1 MSDTDEGAAAP
12 PLQLGNPP
20 QQSAVTL
27 KLPPFWP
34 ADPELWIAQVEA
46 QFRTRNILNDA
57 TKYDYI
63 VASLS
68 PDTAGEIRELLIQPP
83 ETEKYKAIK
92 QALLKQN
99 EMSDQKRLQELLSKE
114 DLGDRK
120 PTQILRR
127 MKQLVGDTIFDPKML
142 RALFVQKLPPTVQ
155 GIMMTAGE
163 DAELSMMAEM
173 ADKIMDVTSPQVNK
187 VMFAERPPESPSEIA
202 QLREEVHKL
211 TQMMSSMVMNQQS
224 QGSYHKQR
232 SNSRGRSPYRRQRD
246 PKKHPLCWYHHK
258 FGENSTK
265 CESPCAWPTSSKNG
279 GRSPSK

>member
-1 MSDTDEGAAAP
+1 MAGDDDEKEATP
-12 PLQLGNPP
+12 QPHPP
-20 QQSAVTL
+20 QAAAVTL

-46 QFRTRNILNDA
+46 QFRTRNIVQDS

-68 PDTAGEIRELLIQPP
+68 PDTAGEIRELLLRPP
-83 ETEKYKAIK
+83 ENNKYDSIK

-127 MKQLVGDTIFDPKML
+127 MRQLVGDTIFDPKML
-142 RALFVQKLPPTVQ
+142 RALFIQKLPPAVQ
-155 GIMMTAGE
+155 GIMMTA
-163 DAELSMMAEM
+163 DDNTELGGMAEM
-173 ADKIMDVTSPQVNK
+173 ADKIIEVTSPQVNK
-187 VMFAERPPESPSEIA
+187 VSFSERSPEPASEIS
-202 QLREEVHKL
+202 QLREEVSEL
-211 TQMMSSMVMNQQS
+211 RQMMSTMMQDSRSHGSQQR
-224 QGSYHKQR
+224 QR
-232 SNSRGRSPYRRQRD
+232 SNSRGRSPYPRRRD
-246 PKKHPLCWYHHK
+246 PSKHPLCWYHHK
-258 FGENSTK
+258 FGDKSTK
-265 CESPCAWPTSSKNG
+265 CESPCSWSSASKNG